1 MALARPFAIRPNYVR
16 VERRALK
23 IMRVQSKIKMD
34 TIKIIWLTDDK
45 SVCISPRF
53 TMIVRQQ
60 RAAFE
65 MEAGDFEAASR
76 IFAEMIKTL
85 KAENPSADP
94 EILAPNRHEV
104 ERGEGS

>member
-45 SVCISPRF
+45 SVYTSPGF
-53 TMIVRQQ
+53 TPICRKQ
-60 RAAFE
+60 RASFE
-65 MEAGDFEAASR
+65 MPAGDFEAASR
-76 IFAEMIKTL
+76 IFAEMIKRL
-85 KAENPSADP
+85 KAEKEDEERKNLGPTLP
-94 EILAPNRHEV
+94 QV
-104 ERGEGS
+104 ERKGES

>member
-76 IFAEMIKTL
+76 IFAEMIKRL
-85 KAENPSADP
+85 KAEKEDEERKKLGPSLP
-94 EILAPNRHEV
+94 QV
-104 ERGEGS
+104 ERKGES